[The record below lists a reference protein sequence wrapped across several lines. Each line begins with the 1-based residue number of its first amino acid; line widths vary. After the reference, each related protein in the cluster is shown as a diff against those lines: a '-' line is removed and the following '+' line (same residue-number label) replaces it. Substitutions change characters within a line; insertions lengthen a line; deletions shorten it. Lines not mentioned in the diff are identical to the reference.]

1 MLHVPQG
8 AGGWLLVG
16 NGASKNGH
24 GGGYSD
30 AANSLRSDQ
39 TLRLLFL
46 VSEGVTG
53 GLKAGCEIDF
63 FDDVPVQNP
72 DRSRNFEG
80 FAVIHLA
87 FRVRLDRKP
96 HAPVFLCGCQDRSRL
111 RA

>member
-8 AGGWLLVG
+8 AGGWLLAG
-16 NGASKNGH
+16 NDTRKNGH
-24 GGGYSD
+24 GGGYSE
-30 AANSLRSDQ
+30 AANSLRSNQ

-53 GLKAGCEIDF
+53 GLKAGAKSIF

-72 DRSRNFEG
+72 DRSR
-80 FAVIHLA
+80 
-87 FRVRLDRKP
+87 
-96 HAPVFLCGCQDRSRL
+96 L